1 MIDPP
6 SFARNKKRTF
16 SVQKDYDKL
25 ITGALNILSSEGT
38 LLLCTNAS
46 VYPLK
51 QFKNTIKRRLKRVAL
66 IMN

>member
-1 MIDPP
+1 M
-6 SFARNKKRTF
+6 
-16 SVQKDYDKL
+16 QKDYDKL

-51 QFKNTIKRRLKRVAL
+51 QFKNTIKKTLEENGVDYELTEVMGLPKDF
-66 IMN
+66 